1 MDIQELKDKIQ
12 VTPAMVWDE
21 QKILNALMV
30 LGNFRERTGCKVL
43 YSIKSLPLV
52 SVLSF
57 LKPHVDGFSVSSLFE
72 ARLAEEM
79 LAGQGSLHLSTPG
92 IKPDEIE
99 ELVALCSHISCNS
112 TGQYQRISA
121 SKTFDNLGLRVNP
134 KLSFA
139 KDPRFDP
146 CRQFSKLGVDLNEV
160 AALDYLN
167 IIKGLHFHTVYSETD
182 SKPLLQTLDKLQRVM
197 GNKLARLNWLN
208 LGGGYLSDQ
217 VYDDPLLIDKIIS
230 LKNEFNLD
238 IFIEPGNAV
247 VGNAGYLIAT
257 VIDRFNSDGK
267 AIAILDTSVNHLPQV
282 FEYQVQP
289 ELNEHI
295 ENGQYTVLLAGNT
308 CLAGDIFGEY
318 RFHQPVSVGDKVVFK
333 GVGAYSLVKANR
345 FNGYN
350 LPDVYLADNV
360 KLTKINQYS
369 YQDYRQYWRSDDD

>member
-21 QKILNALMV
+21 QEILNALMV

-43 YSIKSLPLV
+43 YSIKALPLV

-57 LKPHVDGFSVSSLFE
+57 LKPHVEGFSVSSLFE
-72 ARLAEEM
+72 ARLAEEI

-99 ELVALCSHISCNS
+99 ELVALCTHISCNS

-121 SKTFDNLGLRVNP
+121 AENFDNLGLRVNP

-139 KDPRFDP
+139 KDTRFDP

-182 SKPLLQTLDKLQRVM
+182 SKPLLQTLNKLQRLM
-197 GNKLARLNWLN
+197 GNKLARLSWLN

-217 VYDDPLLIDKIIS
+217 VYDNPLLIDKMINM
-230 LKNEFNLD
+230 KNEFNLD
-238 IFIEPGNAV
+238 IFIEPGNAI

-257 VIDRFNSDGK
+257 VIDCFNSDGK
-267 AIAILDTSVNHLPQV
+267 AIAIMDTSVNHLPQV
-282 FEYQVQP
+282 FEYQIQP
-289 ELNEHI
+289 ELNEHS

-318 RFHQPVSVGDKVVFK
+318 RFHQPVSAGDKVVFK

-360 KLTKINQYS
+360 KLSKIKQYS